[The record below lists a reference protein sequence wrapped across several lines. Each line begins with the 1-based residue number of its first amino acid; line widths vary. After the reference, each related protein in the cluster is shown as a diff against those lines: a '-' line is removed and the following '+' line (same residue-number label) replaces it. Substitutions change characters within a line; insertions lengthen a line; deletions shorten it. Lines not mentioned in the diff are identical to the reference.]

1 MGLGAGIPQEQKLKS
16 LNVWPFPIRACL
28 KIILKS
34 LKVAH
39 VDNVYVKLK
48 EW

>member
-1 MGLGAGIPQEQKLKS
+1 MGLGAGIPQEQKLKA
-16 LNVWPFPIRACL
+16 LNVWPLPSRACF

-34 LKVAH
+34 LKVTH
-39 VDNVYVKLK
+39 VYNVYVKLK